1 MFPLGTHEI
10 EYGVS
15 MVPIILLF
23 SVFFLNK
30 EFFKLNYYNTRFFF
44 LMFIV
49 FLVPVLFNVNFLN
62 QFQLIQK
69 IPFLNS
75 TWVQVRW
82 MSIYILPIIIISG
95 FIIENL
101 NINTIQKK
109 YLAIAMIFI
118 LLIQNFAKDNSW
130 HINDQKYSIKNAM
143 EFSLKI
149 KSDNI
154 FEIIGPAILMDKFN
168 SPKIINYK
176 NDMFFFSYSPLTCYS
191 GIFGYG
197 LESLNP
203 SCFLFPEE
211 NNCLPGDT
219 FKTSEKEKLIKFA
232 NYKKFKF
239 KQNKIQIVSN
249 YISIFTF
256 IGCLLYL
263 IYLFITFIYNSRKK
277 Y

>member
-1 MFPLGTHEI
+1 M
-10 EYGVS
+10 
-15 MVPIILLF
+15 
-23 SVFFLNK
+23 
-30 EFFKLNYYNTRFFF
+30 
-44 LMFIV
+44 
-49 FLVPVLFNVNFLN
+49 
-62 QFQLIQK
+62 
-69 IPFLNS
+69 
-75 TWVQVRW
+75 
-82 MSIYILPIIIISG
+82 
-95 FIIENL
+95 

-197 LESLNP
+197 LESLNAKKIVFNSKRVLQDDSYILYSNKLDKKDGHFMLFNP